1 MDREENSPLSQRVG
15 RSQRVLDFPQTVD
28 LSVCDGDCA
37 SRPLSVDD
45 LSTNRHET
53 LPRTTSSSSGRR
65 SLSYS
70 LEKEI
75 FKKTIQLFTDRNSQL
90 LMENDDLRRKV
101 EREVSKRRR
110 LLIENATLFDRL
122 SRAKKRGL
130 KPVVCDDSCQTEDVA
145 TETKEVQC
153 ESESVQE
160 STVLEEK
167 LKSMKKAMKERAA
180 QSIEKIKSLQQ
191 EIGVLTNQNDAL
203 TVQLQHVESK
213 TFESQVELQE
223 AKQQYRTV
231 SEEKKKLKDNYR
243 SQMKEY
249 QKQYDGKCRE
259 VKKLQDML
267 ISDKEKFRK
276 LRDSM
281 KKIAHLKTALF
292 DDSSTNGGADD
303 STLSVNISNMDDGNV
318 TLDSQSSSRCG
329 IPDLELHRMYSEEI
343 RKRMDVKDKAE
354 EESLLSELS
363 LIDEHL
369 QDNLRACTVT
379 SGEDHDDQNDH
390 VSKLWDRLKS
400 LQDALE
406 AKQDECA
413 MMQEELIFLRSKVH
427 LYEVLN
433 ANSVSMSGSPLSP
446 HSRQSL
452 CISPMLLDDEPSLH
466 RDRKGEIRMLR
477 LKIIDLEAMLVTL
490 QQEKETMKS
499 LTASLYPKSSTEGN
513 ATKGVS
519 TIDSMHEVVASL
531 ESAVHEWREK
541 YEAMKGAVDDIAADR
556 LFYRN
561 ELETERRNTLN
572 LLAELCRLPN
582 QEYDHTNHSKQMVSG
597 GDIAAPFVTAV
608 EELASPP
615 SPNLPKEEK
624 QKLLVFYD
632 ALYSRT
638 MHSVEGCIGQ
648 QDKFE
653 SF

>member
-1 MDREENSPLSQRVG
+1 M
-15 RSQRVLDFPQTVD
+15 LDFPQTVD
-28 LSVCDGDCA
+28 LSVCDGDYA

-53 LPRTTSSSSGRR
+53 LPRATSSSSDRR

-90 LMENDDLRRKV
+90 LKENDDMRRKM

-122 SRAKKRGL
+122 SKAKRRDL
-130 KPVVCDDSCQTEDVA
+130 KPVVCDDSCQTENLP

-153 ESESVQE
+153 EAETVQGQP
-160 STVLEEK
+160 TVLEEK

-191 EIGVLTNQNDAL
+191 EISVLTNQNEAL

-223 AKQQYRTV
+223 AKQQYRAV

-292 DDSSTNGGADD
+292 DDSSTQGGADD
-303 STLSVNISNMDDGNV
+303 STLSVNISNIDDGNV
-318 TLDSQSSSRCG
+318 TMDSQSSSSRCG

-343 RKRMDVKDKAE
+343 RKRIDVKDKAE

-363 LIDEHL
+363 LIDERL
-369 QDNLRACTVT
+369 QDNLRACTVAG
-379 SGEDHDDQNDH
+379 GEGYDQNDD

-433 ANSVSMSGSPLSP
+433 ANSVSMTGSPLSP

-477 LKIIDLEAMLVTL
+477 LKIIDLEAMVITL

-499 LTASLYPKSSTEGN
+499 LTASLYPKSSAEGDV
-513 ATKGVS
+513 AKGVS

-531 ESAVHEWREK
+531 DRSVHEYREK
-541 YEAMKGAVDDIAADR
+541 YEAMKGTVEELSADR

-582 QEYDHTNHSKQMVSG
+582 QECDQTSHSSQTVAV
-597 GDIAAPFVTAV
+597 GDFPAPTVATV
-608 EELASPP
+608 EELTWRQSPQ
-615 SPNLPKEEK
+615 LPAEEK
-624 QKLLVFYD
+624 QKLLLFYD

-638 MHSVEGCIGQ
+638 MRPVEGCME